1 MSSLIVQSEKE
12 KHFSV
17 EGEESEVDINALI
30 NRINELSRK
39 DKTIGLTPDEVIE
52 RTRLRKEYLDN
63 FKRNFRQQLDSIE
76 WTDGPEKE
84 KEE

>member
-1 MSSLIVQSEKE
+1 M
-12 KHFSV
+12 
-17 EGEESEVDINALI
+17 DINALI

-76 WTDGPEKE
+76 WTDGPERE